1 MEFNKCYACMRELDA
16 SVGKCRHC
24 GYNNRTS
31 PTLQPDYAL
40 PCGAVLAGR
49 YVVGRILGE
58 SSFAITYI
66 AYDLKLNLRVCIRE
80 FFSHGDTNRNSKQ
93 SSMIYWNS
101 QNADDLKNAQAY
113 FVKQA
118 QKKAK
123 LHDLNNIAS
132 VWDVF
137 YENNTA
143 YAVMEYIEGETL
155 KNLIV
160 KQGKPLDGNRCL
172 NLFEPIIKELQV
184 AHSRGI
190 VHCDIMPDNFILTPE
205 GKLVLLSL
213 SSAKEQLLEQEMNP
227 SALLVENAYTPFD
240 QHVQNEITGPWTDV
254 YSMCATIYYCVKGT
268 NPPSPSDQICGTAID
283 YSGISLELK
292 NVLQKGLA
300 LKPENRIQSMDDLL
314 SQLRAAIKSSDQ
326 SGRESLETHYQ
337 KAKALMNRG
346 SIAELKNAES
356 ILVSLGQYRDAAQ
369 LAETCRSMIK
379 EHEKAPAPKKP
390 RPQIIGA
397 ITAIVITALLLF
409 GFNGSI
415 QTKVKQLI
423 TVVNTE
429 NASESTA
436 KQTQPTSVPKSTA
449 TAKPASTS
457 KPTAT
462 AKPTSAPKAT
472 ATAKPTSTPKPS
484 ATVKPTSTPK
494 PSATPN
500 AGKMSA
506 QNAASKVE
514 KQISDLGEIT
524 IDSEERV
531 RAARTEYDALSNEAK
546 KYVSNLDILINAEQ
560 SLQTLLDNQAMAEI
574 KRLYSNTDYEGTI
587 ALAEEYYSGRDLKTV
602 PDEFF
607 DYVVWAYAQRSQQY
621 EYDNQYEKAL
631 KLMEKC
637 VSLYSQTAFG
647 NKAQEALDRL
657 NAKIDAREPSNGQI
671 IQATVN
677 SGYCKLT
684 IKNGADSALVK
695 LVSID
700 EPERY
705 YLEIYVRENETA
717 SVNVRDGNYYLKY
730 ATGERWYG
738 NNELFG
744 SKTSYTKADTIVSFT
759 TSYSG
764 SYVNYNEQEITLYKV
779 ANGNLTTTPISEDD
793 F

>member
-1 MEFNKCYACMRELDA
+1 MRELDA
-16 SVGKCRHC
+16 SASKCRHC
-24 GYNNRTS
+24 GYDNKTN

-58 SSFAITYI
+58 GGSAITYI

-80 FFSHGDTNRNSKQ
+80 FFSHGDANRNSKQ
-93 SSMIYWNS
+93 NSKIYWNS
-101 QNADDLKNAQAY
+101 QNADDLKNAQAH
-113 FVKQA
+113 FVRQA

-123 LHDLNNIAS
+123 LHDLNTIVS
-132 VWDVF
+132 VWDAF

-155 KNLIV
+155 KDLIV
-160 KQGKPLDGNRCL
+160 KQGKPLDEKRCL
-172 NLFEPIIKELQV
+172 SLFEPIMKELQV
-184 AHSRGI
+184 AHSHGI
-190 VHCDIMPDNFILTPE
+190 VLCDIMPDNFILTSG
-205 GKLVLLSL
+205 GKLVLLGL
-213 SSAKEQLLEQEMNP
+213 SSAKGQILEQGTNP
-227 SALLVENAYTPFD
+227 SALFVDNAYSPPD
-240 QHVQNEITGPWTDV
+240 QHVQNGITGPWTDV
-254 YSMCATIYYCVKGT
+254 YSMCATLYYCVKGT
-268 NPPSPSDQICGTAID
+268 NPPSSPDQICGAAID
-283 YSGISLELK
+283 YSGISLALK

-300 LKPENRIQSMDDLL
+300 LKPENRMQSMEDLL
-314 SQLRAAIKSSDQ
+314 SQFRAAIKSSDQ
-326 SGRESLETHYQ
+326 PDRESLETHYQ

-346 SIAELKNAES
+346 SIAEIKNAES
-356 ILVSLGQYRDAAQ
+356 LLVSLGQYQDAAQ
-369 LAETCRSMIK
+369 LAETCRAMIK
-379 EHEKAPAPKKP
+379 EREKAPAPKKI

-397 ITAIVITALLLF
+397 ITAIVITALVLF
-409 GFNGSI
+409 GFNDSI

-423 TVVNTE
+423 TAVNTE
-429 NASESTA
+429 NTSDSTA
-436 KQTQPTSVPKSTA
+436 KQTQ
-449 TAKPASTS
+449 STS
-457 KPTAT
+457 APKPTAT
-462 AKPTSAPKAT
+462 AKPMSTPKAT

-494 PSATPN
+494 PSATPD
-500 AGKMSA
+500 AGKMSP
-506 QNAASKVE
+506 QNAALRVE

-524 IDSEERV
+524 IDSEARV
-531 RAARTEYDALSNEAK
+531 RAARTEYDALSNDAK
-546 KYVSNLDILINAEQ
+546 TNVSNLDILINAEQ
-560 SLQTLLDNQAMAEI
+560 SLQTLLDNQAMTEI

-587 ALAEEYYSGRDLKTV
+587 AFAEEYYSGRDLKTV

-607 DYVVWAYAQRSQQY
+607 DYVVWAYALRSQQY

-631 KLMEKC
+631 NLMEKC
-637 VSLYSQTAFG
+637 VSLYSQTAYG
-647 NKAQEALDRL
+647 NKAQEVLDSL

-684 IKNGADSALVK
+684 IKNGADAVLVK

-717 SVNVRDGNYYLKY
+717 SVNVRDGKYYLKY
-730 ATGERWYG
+730 ATRERWFG

-744 SKTSYTKADTIVSFT
+744 SKTSYTKANTIVSFT
-759 TSYSG
+759 TTYSG

-779 ANGNLTTTPISEDD
+779 SNGNLTTTPILEDD